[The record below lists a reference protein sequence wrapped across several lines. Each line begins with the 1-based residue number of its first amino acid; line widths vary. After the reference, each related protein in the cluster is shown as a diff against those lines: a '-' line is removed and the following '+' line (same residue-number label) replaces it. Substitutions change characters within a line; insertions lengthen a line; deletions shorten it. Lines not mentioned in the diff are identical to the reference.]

1 MVSAPSILSNER
13 AASGCGISFFSRM
26 LRIRSAC
33 QNQHL
38 DRKFA
43 RDQILTQTR
52 VSRIILHHE
61 IELRQMDYH
70 DALKRIIGSPLDF
83 AANQN

>member
-1 MVSAPSILSNER
+1 MRYFVL
-13 AASGCGISFFSRM
+13 FQM

-38 DRKFA
+38 DREFL
-43 RDQILTQTR
+43 RDQIPTQTR

-61 IELRQMDYH
+61 IELRQIEYH